1 MMLTSQEILAD
12 DRFAILGIDK
22 VIARL
27 RRLGDDFDEK
37 DLRHAYKQLEVNQ
50 RTRRQER
57 PKKLLKITGPPG
69 SYQLDLV
76 FLPKYRSSNGG
87 IISFLFLV
95 EIPSRKA
102 FAYPIKSR
110 KSEAILDAY
119 EQFIKEQDGNL
130 ISVTGDNEFNK
141 EWFKAFNDVM
151 NINVF
156 TGVAKDDHISKQS
169 DRLGIVDRGVRTIRK
184 LMNKYILINNSTRWS
199 KWLPEIISIYNDT
212 PHSSLNDMTP
222 NEANADINGMKK
234 RHREEVEENLGLNS
248 SASKDLSITLGDIV
262 RILEAKETFAK
273 EGPRFSKALYEVCK
287 KDKFKWR
294 VKPEAGGLMLRR
306 KFATTDLLRIDPQ
319 SVVPLP
325 TSRRL
330 QDLDERTEKHRRRLQ
345 AEGIMRKSSDLDAA
359 VAPRQEKTGIK
370 ITLKRSKKLSP
381 SATGI
386 KVKLR
391 TKADLIQDF
400 KKLKDMDIDHA
411 QSEPP

>member
-1 MMLTSQEILAD
+1 MLTSQEILAE
-12 DRFAILGIDK
+12 DRFALLGIDK
-22 VIARL
+22 LIARL

-50 RTRRQER
+50 RTSRQER

-76 FLPKYRSSNGG
+76 FLPKYRRSNGG
-87 IISFLFLV
+87 ITTFLFLV

-110 KSEAILDAY
+110 KSEDILDAY
-119 EQFIKEQDGNL
+119 EKFIEQQDGNL

-141 EWFKAFNDVM
+141 TWFKAFNDVM
-151 NINVF
+151 NINVY

-169 DRLGIVDRGVRTIRK
+169 NRLGIVDRCVRTIRK

-199 KWLPEIISIYNDT
+199 KWLPEIIQIYNDT

-222 NEANADINGMKK
+222 NEANADINGMKS
-234 RHREEVEENLGLNS
+234 RHKAEVLENLDMNS
-248 SASKDLSITLGDIV
+248 KTTKIALGDVV

-273 EGPRFSKALYEVCK
+273 EGPRFSKALFEVCK
-287 KDKFKWR
+287 KDKIKWR

-306 KFATTDLLRIDPQ
+306 KFATTDLLKIDPE
-319 SVVPLP
+319 SLVALP
-325 TSRRL
+325 TSRRV
-330 QDLDERTEKHRRRLQ
+330 QDLDEKTERHRRRLQ
-345 AEGIMRKSSDLDAA
+345 AEGILRKASDLDAA

-370 ITLKRSKKLSP
+370 ITLKRAKPKP
-381 SATGI
+381 IPI
-386 KVKLR
+386 KVTLKPKT
-391 TKADLIQDF
+391 TKETLIQNF
-400 KKLKDMDIDHA
+400 KKLKDMEIDHA
-411 QSEPP
+411 QTESSPS